1 MNFNETAA
9 AQKLLS
15 SFYIVGE
22 ALRTNE
28 IFVDSVASWLYF
40 HHEI

>member
-1 MNFNETAA
+1 MNFNDTAA

-15 SFYIVGE
+15 SFYTVGE